1 MYFVQ
6 FDDTSMPSTTRQERK
21 RQLTRNRIAQIAF
34 ELFETHGYE
43 AVTLDHIATAAD
55 VARGT
60 LYNHFAVKEAV
71 LAHWMHAQLK
81 HDLTPLM
88 EKAMRRRSFNGRIA
102 TLLESSAGW
111 WEQHRRYVA
120 PYIRYRF
127 QGVGQAQREDDHST
141 SDLIPVYTML
151 IERGQHDGQV
161 RRNASAQRM
170 ARYLHF
176 LYLSALMHWLA
187 DADLSLAD
195 EFADVLEFFH
205 EGAKARVK

>member
-1 MYFVQ
+1 
-6 FDDTSMPSTTRQERK
+6 MPSNTRQERK
-21 RQLTRNRIAQIAF
+21 RQHTRDRIAQVAS

-43 AVTLDHIATAAD
+43 AVTMDQIATAAD

-81 HDLTPLM
+81 NDLTPLM
-88 EKAMRRRSFNGRIA
+88 EEAMRRTSFNGRIA

-111 WEQHRRYVA
+111 WEQHRRYAA

-127 QGVGQAQREDDHST
+127 QSVGQVQRDDDQPA
-141 SDLIPVYTML
+141 SDLVPVYAML
-151 IERGQHDGQV
+151 IERGQQDGEI
-161 RRNASAQRM
+161 RRNASAPRL
-170 ARYLHF
+170 ALYLHF

-195 EFADVLEFFH
+195 EFSDVLKFFH
-205 EGAKARVK
+205 EGAKARVQ